1 MQQAT
6 VIEVQYQSI
15 NKSTTLSLSGTHTYT
30 ISKKDIAVSEQIS
43 SWKTIRHKHVEN
55 ILSLYY
61 WS

>member
-43 SWKTIRHKHVEN
+43 S
-55 ILSLYY
+55 
-61 WS
+61 